1 MHLETLD
8 SPNCGRLFLHIM
20 NSEFKR
26 KFQVTETTQEKKGLP
41 MLIGR
46 HIAFMI
52 YAVVKINDV
61 HGPAIGTNDLLNIEL
76 RKDSLKM
83 FDETW
88 EGTLMAKAI
97 EPDMAFLEGP
107 HCRHLEQSTIM
118 KNILALYPYGLVHR
132 KEPKR

>member
-1 MHLETLD
+1 
-8 SPNCGRLFLHIM
+8 
-20 NSEFKR
+20 
-26 KFQVTETTQEKKGLP
+26 
-41 MLIGR
+41 
-46 HIAFMI
+46 MI
-52 YAVVKINDV
+52 YAVVKINDAQ
-61 HGPAIGTNDLLNIEL
+61 GPAIDMNDLLNIEL

-83 FDETW
+83 FDEAW

-107 HCRHLEQSTIM
+107 HCRLLEQSTIM